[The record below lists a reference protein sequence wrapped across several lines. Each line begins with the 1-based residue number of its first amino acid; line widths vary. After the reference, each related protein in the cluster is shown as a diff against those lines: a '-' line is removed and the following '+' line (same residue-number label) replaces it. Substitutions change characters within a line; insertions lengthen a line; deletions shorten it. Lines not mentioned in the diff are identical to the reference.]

1 MIKTNKLFK
10 QVSSIIL
17 LILFGLSNVFLQP
30 QVKAVD
36 LTEYEVIALVDES
49 GSATQVKIAT
59 VFLKLDTTIYYCKQK
74 NIKFNNT
81 TYPRNTHGRHTAVKP
96 TLYIICDSNFCVPDI
111 GTNSCLYLLTPDTQ
125 NSENV
130 KKLPRDR
137 VFNTIYNLED
147 EIKQLNDKTSKKAYP
162 EKLQKILETALRFEY
177 NKERGCTLRDQE
189 EEYLNLPPLPWHST
203 PSGKLGLGLTGTCL
217 LSLGAALVYKTYN
230 YVKTNNN
237 KKLQN

>member
-10 QVSSIIL
+10 QVSSMIL

-36 LTEYEVIALVDES
+36 LTNYEVVALIDENES
-49 GSATQVKIAT
+49 QNHRNINNILFGLDTDRYNLNKVKI
-59 VFLKLDTTIYYCKQK
+59 
-74 NIKFNNT
+74 NIQINQFFHDEK
-81 TYPRNTHGRHTAVKP
+81 PKHTAVQP
-96 TLYIICDSNFCVPDI
+96 TLYIICDPNFEVPEV
-111 GTNSCLYLLTPDTQ
+111 GTNSCLYLLTPETR
-125 NSENV
+125 NSKNV
-130 KKLPRDR
+130 KKLPRNR

-147 EIKQLNDKTSKKAYP
+147 DLNQPSDETSTKKHP
-162 EKLQKILETALRFEY
+162 EKLQQILETALRFEID
-177 NKERGCTLRDQE
+177 KDVGWTLQDE
-189 EEYLNLPPLPWHST
+189 EKKHLTPLPWHST

-217 LSLGAALVYKTYN
+217 LALGTALVYKTYN